1 MDLPG
6 IFSEGVVVFDGA
18 MGTMLQSMGLPPRVC
33 PDVWCLARPDAV
45 AEVHRGYVEAGAQVI
60 ETNTFGANPVR
71 LARYGVAEDT
81 RTIVLAAVRIA
92 REASQGKALVAG
104 CIGPLGVLVE
114 PLGDFTFDQAYE
126 AFSSPARAFA
136 EAGVDLIIIDTIFDL
151 GEMRAAILACK
162 DNASGIPVI
171 AQMTLDPR
179 GRTSTGTDPES
190 AGVVLQSLGADAVGF
205 NCSVGP
211 DMLVEPVRR
220 FSKVAR
226 VPVSV
231 QPNAGLPRLS
241 GGRTE
246 FPMGPEEFASYGPKL
261 VEAGASIVGGCCGT
275 TPEHIRLLKNSV
287 SGLRPGG
294 ASGSSGPEVRTR
306 LGAAGMYGNHLG
318 FDFVLA
324 SRTKAV
330 FAEEAGLPI
339 LIGERINPTGRKR
352 LAESLREGSFVQ
364 VKEDAKRQGAAGA
377 SVIDVNVGVPLI
389 DEPLAMSG
397 AVRAVQDAV
406 QLPVSIDSAS
416 PAAIEAGLK
425 AFVGKALVNSFSLEG
440 DKPERILPFV
450 KRYGA
455 AVIGLTIGKDGI
467 PLTAKGRLEVAR
479 KLVEKAGSYGIPP
492 WDVVVDPLSLSV
504 GAQQDQARETLE
516 AIRLIKSE
524 LGCRTSLGISNVS
537 YGLPNRPF
545 LNAAFLLMA
554 LAQGLD
560 LAIVNPLDERL
571 MDSVR
576 AARVLLHRDRD
587 AREYIAVV
595 GSKTLTHAGERVQAA
610 SAQTSGGPDPVA
622 ASPGGLAGLD
632 RRIYDAVLDGDK
644 DGIGGFVR
652 EALSQGRSPAGLLDD
667 CLIPAINEVGRRF
680 GAGSYF
686 LPQLMLSASAMKAA
700 FDILKPE
707 MSRAKRSDDGRPSG
721 SAGTAGSAGHAG
733 HAGPAGPAGPTSPES
748 ARSAG
753 SAVPA
758 GPETRG
764 TVVLATVEGDI
775 HDIGKNI
782 IAVMLENYGFTVV
795 DLGRDVRAETILEEA
810 RKASA
815 DLVCLSALM
824 TTTMPKMKEVIDLF
838 SREGFDCPVL
848 VGGAA
853 TTREFAEQIG
863 AAGYGKDAQEAV
875 SEALR
880 VLRQRKER
888 VV

>member
-1 MDLPG
+1 MKRAYWGGGLPQMGLPG
-6 IFSEGVVVFDGA
+6 IFRDGVVVFDGA
-18 MGTMLQSMGLPPRVC
+18 MGTMLQSMGLPPRMC
-33 PDVWCLARPDAV
+33 PDVWCLHKPDAV
-45 AEVHRGYVEAGAQVI
+45 AEVHRGYVDAGAQAI

-71 LARYGVAEDT
+71 LARYGVLEDA

-92 REASQGKALVAG
+92 REASRGKALVAG
-104 CIGPLGVLVE
+104 CMGPLGVLVE
-114 PLGDFTFDQAYE
+114 PLGDLTFDQAYE
-126 AFSSPARAFA
+126 AFSVPARAFA
-136 EAGVDLIIIDTIFDL
+136 EAEADLIIIDTIFDL
-151 GEMRAAILACK
+151 NEMRAAILACK
-162 DNASGIPVI
+162 DNAPGIPVI
-171 AQMTLDPR
+171 AQMTLDAR

-220 FSKVAR
+220 LSNVVR

-246 FPMGPEEFASYGPKL
+246 FPMGPEEFASYGAKL

-275 TPEHIRLLKNSV
+275 TPEHIRLLRNAV
-287 SGLRPGG
+287 SGLRPKWYWIPGFCHH
-294 ASGSSGPEVRTR
+294 AAATQPE
-306 LGAAGMYGNHLG
+306 AADERGDHLG
-318 FDFVLA
+318 FEFALA
-324 SRTKAV
+324 SRTQAV
-330 FAEEAGLPI
+330 FAEEAQLPI

-352 LAESLREGSFVQ
+352 LSESLKEGSFVQ
-364 VKEDAKRQGAAGA
+364 VKEDAKRQAAAGA

-389 DEPLAMSG
+389 DEPQAMSG
-397 AVRAVQDAV
+397 AVRAGQDAV

-416 PAAIEAGLK
+416 PLAIEAGLK

-440 DKPERILPFV
+440 DKSERILPLV

-455 AVIGLTIGKDGI
+455 AVIGLTIGRDGI
-467 PLTAKGRLEVAR
+467 PLTAKGRLEIAR

-524 LGCRTSLGISNVS
+524 LGCRTSLGVSNVS

-545 LNAAFLLMA
+545 LNAAFLTMA

-560 LAIVNPLDERL
+560 SAIVNPLDERL

-576 AARVLLHRDRD
+576 AARVLLGRDRD

-595 GSKTLTHAGERVQAA
+595 GPKTLTHAGERVQGA
-610 SAQTSGGPDPVA
+610 STRTSCAPEPVA
-622 ASPGGLAGLD
+622 ASPSVLAGLD
-632 RRIYDAVLDGDK
+632 RRIYDAVINGDK
-644 DGIGGFVR
+644 DGISSLVR
-652 EALSQGRSPAGLLDD
+652 EALVQGRPPAGLLDD

-680 GAGSYF
+680 GAGVYF

-707 MSRAKRSDDGRPSG
+707 MSKAKLAGDGRPGG
-721 SAGTAGSAGHAG
+721 SASPAGSPGSD
-733 HAGPAGPAGPTSPES
+733 T
-748 ARSAG
+748 SAG
-753 SAVPA
+753 SD
-758 GPETRG
+758 TKG

-782 IAVMLENYGFTVV
+782 VAVMLENYGFTVV
-795 DLGRDVRAETILEEA
+795 DLGRDVKAETILEEA
-810 RKASA
+810 RKVGA

-863 AAGYGKDAQEAV
+863 AAGYGRDAQEAV

-880 VLRQRKER
+880 VLRHRR
-888 VV
+888 GRIL